1 MELID
6 KRDIPLTTKFEDL
19 LIGDCYQDD
28 EGNICIKTGYD
39 RCIYYNIEMSVWL
52 SASENTNELII
63 PLKATITV
71 ER

>member
-6 KRDIPLTTKFEDL
+6 KRGIPLTTKFEDL
-19 LIGDCYQDD
+19 LIGDCYQD
-28 EGNICIKTGYD
+28 EVGSICIKTGYD
-39 RCIYYNIEMSVWL
+39 RCIYYATEMSGWRPGT
-52 SASENTNELII
+52 ENLDELII